1 MHSCTVGAGA
11 RPEGAPAR
19 SAPTHLAPT
28 RGGCQN
34 RDMTS
39 MPDAPPPLFTT
50 DRVVVAPLTLA
61 DAPFIV
67 ALLTDPDWLRYIGDR
82 GVHTAD
88 DARRYLET
96 GPMASYPAHGFGL
109 YRVARRD
116 TGVPI
121 GICGLLRRATLPD
134 VDIGFAFLPAHRGQG
149 FAVETARAT
158 LAYARDTLGLDRIVA
173 IVSPENAASIRVL
186 ETLGMARA
194 GMVRLSADAEPVCLY
209 APLPTSSGP

>member
-1 MHSCTVGAGA
+1 MPGA
-11 RPEGAPAR
+11 
-19 SAPTHLAPT
+19 T
-28 RGGCQN
+28 
-34 RDMTS
+34 
-39 MPDAPPPLFTT
+39 PPLFTT

-61 DAPFIV
+61 DDAFIV

-82 GVHTAD
+82 GVRTTD

-96 GPMASYPAHGFGL
+96 GPMASYAAHGFGL

-116 TGVPI
+116 TGEPI

-186 ETLGMARA
+186 EKLGMRKEA
-194 GMVRLSADAEPVCLY
+194 MVRLGADAEAVGLFASPPAVQPSTQYPV
-209 APLPTSSGP
+209 PMTPSQ

>member
-1 MHSCTVGAGA
+1 MVGAGDP
-11 RPEGAPAR
+11 PEGVVLAAPLG
-19 SAPTHLAPT
+19 S
-28 RGGCQN
+28 CQN

-39 MPDAPPPLFTT
+39 TPDAPLPLFTT

-61 DAPFIV
+61 DDEFIV

-82 GVHTAD
+82 GVRTPD

-96 GPMASYPAHGFGL
+96 GPMASYAAHGFGL
-109 YRVARRD
+109 YRVSRRD

-158 LAYARDTLGLDRIVA
+158 LAYARDTLGLGRIVA

-186 ETLGMARA
+186 ETLGMRQE
-194 GMVRLSADAEPVCLY
+194 GMVQLSADAKAVCLF
-209 APLPTSSGP
+209 ASPRAG

>member
-1 MHSCTVGAGA
+1 
-11 RPEGAPAR
+11 
-19 SAPTHLAPT
+19 
-28 RGGCQN
+28 
-34 RDMTS
+34 MTS
-39 MPDAPPPLFTT
+39 TPDAPLPLFTT

-61 DAPFIV
+61 DDAFIV

-82 GVHTAD
+82 GVRTTD

-96 GPMASYPAHGFGL
+96 GPMASYAAHGFGL
-109 YRVARRD
+109 FRVARRD

-121 GICGLLRRATLPD
+121 GICGLLRRETLPD

-158 LAYARDTLGLDRIVA
+158 LRYARETLGLDRIVA

-186 ETLGMARA
+186 ETLGMRQEGMVQLSDDRDAVCLFAFPRA
-194 GMVRLSADAEPVCLY
+194 G
-209 APLPTSSGP
+209 

>member
-1 MHSCTVGAGA
+1 
-11 RPEGAPAR
+11 
-19 SAPTHLAPT
+19 
-28 RGGCQN
+28 
-34 RDMTS
+34 MTS
-39 MPDAPPPLFTT
+39 TPDAPLPLFTT

-61 DAPFIV
+61 DDAFIV

-82 GVHTAD
+82 GVRTPD

-96 GPMASYPAHGFGL
+96 GPMASYAAHGFGL
-109 YRVARRD
+109 FRVSRRD

-134 VDIGFAFLPAHRGQG
+134 VDIGFAFLPAYRGQG
-149 FAVETARAT
+149 YAIETARAT

-186 ETLGMARA
+186 ETLGMRQE
-194 GMVRLSADAEPVCLY
+194 GMVQLSDDANAVCLF
-209 APLPTSSGP
+209 ASPRA

>member
-1 MHSCTVGAGA
+1 
-11 RPEGAPAR
+11 
-19 SAPTHLAPT
+19 
-28 RGGCQN
+28 
-34 RDMTS
+34 MTS
-39 MPDAPPPLFTT
+39 TPDAPPPLFTT

-61 DAPFIV
+61 DDAFIV

-82 GVHTAD
+82 GVRTLD

-96 GPMASYPAHGFGL
+96 GPMASYAAHGFGL
-109 YRVARRD
+109 YRVSRRD

-134 VDIGFAFLPAHRGQG
+134 VDIGFAFLPAYRGQG

-186 ETLGMARA
+186 ETLGMRQE
-194 GMVRLSADAEPVCLY
+194 GMVQLSADAKAVCLFSFPR
-209 APLPTSSGP
+209 ASGQRLCD

>member
-1 MHSCTVGAGA
+1 
-11 RPEGAPAR
+11 
-19 SAPTHLAPT
+19 
-28 RGGCQN
+28 
-34 RDMTS
+34 MTFV
-39 MPDAPPPLFTT
+39 PDAPPPLFTT

-61 DAPFIV
+61 DDAFIV

-82 GVHTAD
+82 GVRTAS

-96 GPMASYPAHGFGL
+96 GPMASYAEHGFGL
-109 YRVARRD
+109 YRVTRRD

-173 IVSPENAASIRVL
+173 IVSPENAPSIRVL
-186 ETLGMARA
+186 ETLGMVQE
-194 GMVRLSADAEPVCLY
+194 GMVQLSADAKVVCLF
-209 APLPTSSGP
+209 ASPRA

>member
-1 MHSCTVGAGA
+1 
-11 RPEGAPAR
+11 
-19 SAPTHLAPT
+19 
-28 RGGCQN
+28 
-34 RDMTS
+34 MTFV
-39 MPDAPPPLFTT
+39 PDAPPPLFTT

-61 DAPFIV
+61 DDAFIV
-67 ALLTDPDWLRYIGDR
+67 ALLTDPDWLRY
-82 GVHTAD
+82 
-88 DARRYLET
+88 LET
-96 GPMASYPAHGFGL
+96 GPMASYAEHGFGL

-173 IVSPENAASIRVL
+173 IVSPENAPSIRVL
-186 ETLGMARA
+186 ETLGMVQE
-194 GMVRLSADAEPVCLY
+194 GMVQLSADAKVVCLF
-209 APLPTSSGP
+209 ASPRA

>member
-1 MHSCTVGAGA
+1 MTILQ
-11 RPEGAPAR
+11 PA
-19 SAPTHLAPT
+19 
-28 RGGCQN
+28 
-34 RDMTS
+34 TS
-39 MPDAPPPLFTT
+39 PPLIATARLRL
-50 DRVVVAPLTLA
+50 DPLTVD
-61 DAPFIV
+61 DAAFIV

-96 GPMASYPAHGFGL
+96 GPMASYAAHGFGL

-134 VDIGFAFLPAHRGQG
+134 VDLGFAFLPAHRGQG
-149 FAVETARAT
+149 FAREAAAAT
-158 LAYARDTLGLDRIVA
+158 LAYAHATLGLTRIVA

-186 ETLGMARA
+186 EALGMARE

-209 APLPTSSGP
+209 APVPTSSDH